1 MAWGNDDKNHFADAQ
16 DTLRCDELTGL
27 PLMKEF
33 LEKAEQRMAYGP
45 AAFLYF
51 NIENFRLVNRR
62 YGIQFGNQMLLNIA
76 QVLKK
81 KYGKGLIARLSDDR
95 FVVMTD
101 AVDISHS
108 IDTVQRE
115 LSRVSQQL
123 SLVVK
128 IGAYEPPAEV
138 TDVSL
143 IVDRA
148 KLACDSIKGVYDR
161 GVAWFAPEMEEQ
173 LNLRMHL
180 LTHFEEA
187 LQKGWIEVFYQ
198 PEIRTM
204 TQEVCGFEA
213 LARWRDPEYGLIS
226 PGVFIPVLEEAHLI
240 DSLDL
245 YVVRRVCER
254 LCILMR
260 EGGCGITHISVN
272 LSRIDFDLNDMVSE
286 LESICEIYKIPHGL
300 LHIEITESALHASDS
315 YFQRELTRLREHGFE
330 LWMDDFGSGYS
341 SLNNLKDY
349 QFDVLKIDMA
359 FLRDFNTKP
368 QSRTRL
374 SAIVDMAKKLG
385 LHTLA
390 EGVETREQYEFLESI
405 GCESIQGYL
414 FSRPVPFDDI
424 VPILSGESRDLSLED
439 YHDADFF
446 RTVGTVNV
454 LSTQPLHMPGDTPEA
469 HPARSG
475 IGILAINQGHAE
487 LLYCSRGLDYL
498 LQLAGLAT
506 PEIAMAT
513 YLPNRKADMEPG
525 SARFWELVER
535 CRQTHSIEYTENVV
549 NGTVFSIEMRCIID
563 DVAADRSVYVYQLV
577 NLLEMG
583 ISQHGQAVDA
593 AVHNLLQ
600 IYTRIDLFTEDGSS
614 ENIVVDATQK
624 RVMDLDMLSTESVRR
639 YADMYIVP
647 EDRERFLAFYDTGS
661 VVERSRRAHS
671 RHVTSVFRVRDE
683 ISGQDKL
690 QMFIIV
696 PFLREGKWCY
706 LSCVRR
712 IDNMDENS
720 PFFQAYERLA
730 HSVSD

>member
-1 MAWGNDDKNHFADAQ
+1 
-16 DTLRCDELTGL
+16 
-27 PLMKEF
+27 
-33 LEKAEQRMAYGP
+33 
-45 AAFLYF
+45 
-51 NIENFRLVNRR
+51 
-62 YGIQFGNQMLLNIA
+62 
-76 QVLKK
+76 
-81 KYGKGLIARLSDDR
+81 
-95 FVVMTD
+95 
-101 AVDISHS
+101 
-108 IDTVQRE
+108 
-115 LSRVSQQL
+115 
-123 SLVVK
+123 
-128 IGAYEPPAEV
+128 
-138 TDVSL
+138 
-143 IVDRA
+143 
-148 KLACDSIKGVYDR
+148 
-161 GVAWFAPEMEEQ
+161 
-173 LNLRMHL
+173 
-180 LTHFEEA
+180 
-187 LQKGWIEVFYQ
+187 
-198 PEIRTM
+198 
-204 TQEVCGFEA
+204 
-213 LARWRDPEYGLIS
+213 
-226 PGVFIPVLEEAHLI
+226 
-240 DSLDL
+240 
-245 YVVRRVCER
+245 
-254 LCILMR
+254 
-260 EGGCGITHISVN
+260 
-272 LSRIDFDLNDMVSE
+272 
-286 LESICEIYKIPHGL
+286 
-300 LHIEITESALHASDS
+300 
-315 YFQRELTRLREHGFE
+315 
-330 LWMDDFGSGYS
+330 MDDFGSGYS

-368 QSRTRL
+368 QSRTIL

-405 GCESIQGYL
+405 GCEAIQGYL

-475 IGILAINQGHAE
+475 IGILAINQGHPE
-487 LLYCSRGLDYL
+487 LLYCSRGLNYL

-696 PFLREGKWCY
+696 PFLREWKWCY